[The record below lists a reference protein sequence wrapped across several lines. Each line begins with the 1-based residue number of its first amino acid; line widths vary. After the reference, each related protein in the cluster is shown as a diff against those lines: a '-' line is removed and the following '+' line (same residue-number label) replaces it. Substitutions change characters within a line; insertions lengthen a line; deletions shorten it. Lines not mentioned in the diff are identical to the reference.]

1 MADLRDLRNRIR
13 VRAYFAVSDAS
24 PRLQQELRTN
34 SPRKTGEMQSKTT
47 VVPRGLEATAR
58 AATDYA
64 SYQRHGTRSNYPI
77 TPKRKGGRLVF
88 FWPGP
93 KGPNA
98 VVYLV
103 KVNHPGIKANSWW
116 DDALRK
122 WPDFLRDSLRRA
134 P

>member
-24 PRLQQELRTN
+24 PRLQQTLRTN

-64 SYQRHGTRSNYPI
+64 SFVRVPGTRPHTI
-77 TPKRKGGRLVF
+77 RPKKAGGRLVF

-93 KGPNA
+93 KGPNT
-98 VVYLV
+98 VVYLP
-103 KVNHPGIKANSWW
+103 KVNHPGYRGSSWW
-116 DDALRK
+116 DDAIRK
-122 WPDFLRDSLRRA
+122 WPDYLRDSLRRA